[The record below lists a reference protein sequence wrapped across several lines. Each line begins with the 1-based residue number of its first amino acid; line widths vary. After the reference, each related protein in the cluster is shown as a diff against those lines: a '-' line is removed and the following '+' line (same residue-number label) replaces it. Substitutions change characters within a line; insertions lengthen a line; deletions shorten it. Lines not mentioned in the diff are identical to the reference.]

1 MARHSIGTRVL
12 PLLCAALLVGTAPAP
27 ARAQDDTGF
36 RLQLGLTGT
45 SGLGK
50 LSDAIEANNPNVQVD
65 ALWPVGLSL
74 AGHYAIGAG
83 FAVSGAIGPAILGFG
98 DASLHVVP
106 VSLGLRWRALRSEG
120 MALVLRLAAET
131 MSAGGDFLRKGSDG
145 GVAGIAFE
153 FGKPSQFAWGL
164 ELAAHSGEVIVKA
177 TPGRAE
183 RKVKPLETTL
193 TLFVSF

>member
-1 MARHSIGTRVL
+1 MIMRGIGPQALL
-12 PLLCAALLVGTAPAP
+12 PICAALLVGTTAAH
-27 ARAQDDTGF
+27 AQDNTGW
-36 RLQLGLTGT
+36 RLQLGFTGT

-50 LSDAIEANNPNVQVD
+50 LSDAVEANNPAVQVD

-74 AGHYAIGAG
+74 AGHYAVGGG
-83 FAVSGAIGPAILGFG
+83 FALSGAIGPAILGFG

-106 VSLGLRWRALRSEG
+106 VSLGLRWRALRSDNLS
-120 MALVLRLAAET
+120 LVLRLAAET
-131 MSAGGDFLRKGSDG
+131 LSAGGDFLRKGSDG
-145 GVAGIAFE
+145 GAIGLALE
-153 FGKPSQFAWGL
+153 FGKPNQFAWGL
-164 ELAAHSGEVIVKA
+164 ELAAHSAEVIVKA

>member
-1 MARHSIGTRVL
+1 MTIRSICTRAL
-12 PLLCAALLVGTAPAP
+12 SLICAALLVGAAPAQ
-27 ARAQDDTGF
+27 AQDETGW

-50 LSDAIEANNPNVQVD
+50 LSDAVEANNPSVQVD

-74 AGHYAIGAG
+74 AGHYAIGSG
-83 FAVSGAIGPAILGFG
+83 WSITGAIGPAILGFG

-106 VSLGLRWRALRSEG
+106 VSLGLRWRAWRGDST
-120 MALVLRLAAET
+120 ALVLRLAAET
-131 MSAGGDFLRKGSDG
+131 MSAGGDFVRKGSDG
-145 GVAGIAFE
+145 GVVGLALE
-153 FGKPSQFAWGL
+153 FGKANQFAWGL

-193 TLFVSF
+193 TLFVAF